1 MSDHKRKLALA
12 AIVVASATAVSRVT
26 GLGRE
31 VITAA
36 VYGVIPDYNTFVSV
50 SVIPQLVQQLFA
62 DAAISAAFVPV
73 FTSLLAQGERER
85 AYRLAANLL
94 GLIVVVVGA
103 AVALLALAAGPLT
116 ALLYPE
122 LTSTAAGADLAAQLL
137 RILAPTILFLSLA
150 GAISGVLYSLE
161 RFTMPAVVSIVWN
174 LTIIAAIV
182 LFKDSLGVD
191 AIAWGMLLGTV
202 FEVILLAGA
211 MRHAGRWIWPRFG
224 LRDPL
229 LVRVI
234 LLMVPI
240 TITLGILNF
249 NALIGTWFAQFVSD
263 GAAAEIGYAFRL
275 YQLPQ
280 GIFAVT
286 IGTVLFPSLSRFAAQ
301 HEDGRFRETVSFGV
315 RQMVF
320 VSLPFVAWFM
330 VIPEP
335 FVRLVY
341 QRGQFGAQA
350 TAEVAPA
357 LAFLG
362 VGLVFANSNI
372 MLNRAFQSMQ
382 RPLLPMY
389 VSFGNLVV
397 NALLCWLLYKPLGVA
412 GITLSMAAVSA
423 VNFFALFVLLRR
435 RVGRI
440 DGRKMA
446 GAAGGALICAGALAA
461 VSWGVWRALAG
472 FADGGFLPLLAAVL
486 AAVGAGAAVYVGLAK
501 VLKLEELT
509 TVWRVLRRR
518 RAPPAPSAAE

>member
-12 AIVVASATAVSRVT
+12 AIVVATATAVSRVT

-73 FTSLLAQGERER
+73 FTSLLAKGERER

-116 ALLYPE
+116 SLLYPE
-122 LTSTAAGADLAAQLL
+122 LTTTAAGAGLAEQLL
-137 RILAPTILFLSLA
+137 RILTPTILFLSLA

-174 LTIIAAIV
+174 LTIIAAII
-182 LFKDSLGVD
+182 LFKDSLGVE

-202 FEVILLAGA
+202 FEVVLLAGA
-211 MRHAGRWIWPRFG
+211 MRHAGHWIWPRFG

-229 LVRVI
+229 LRRVI

-286 IGTVLFPSLSRFAAQ
+286 IGVVLFPSLSRFAAE
-301 HEDGRFRETVSFGV
+301 HDEARFRDTVSLGV

-320 VSLPFVAWFM
+320 VSLPFVAWFAVM
-330 VIPEP
+330 PRA
-335 FVRLVY
+335 FVQLVY
-341 QRGQFGAQA
+341 ERGAF
-350 TAEVAPA
+350 TAADTAAVAPA
-357 LAFLG
+357 LAAFAI
-362 VGLVFANSNI
+362 GLAFANANI
-372 MLNRAFQSMQ
+372 MFNRAFQSMQ

-389 VSFGNLVV
+389 VSFGNLAV
-397 NALLCWLLYKPLGVA
+397 NVLLCWLLYKPLGVA
-412 GITLSMAAVSA
+412 GITLSMAIVSA
-423 VNFFALFVLLRR
+423 INFFALFVLLRR
-435 RVGRI
+435 RVGLI

-446 GAAGGALICAGALAA
+446 AAAGGALLCAGALAA
-461 VSWGVWRALAG
+461 VSAGVWYALRG
-472 FADGGFLPLLAAVL
+472 FADGGFLPLLATVL
-486 AAVGAGAAVYVGLAK
+486 AAVGAGTAVYLVLAR

-509 TVWRVLRRR
+509 AVWHILRRR
-518 RAPPAPSAAE
+518 RVTPAPPAAE

>member
-12 AIVVASATAVSRVT
+12 AVVVASATAISRVT

-36 VYGVIPDYNTFVSV
+36 IYGVDPNYNTLVSI
-50 SVIPQLVQQLFA
+50 SVIPNLVQQLFA

-73 FTSLLAQGERER
+73 FTALLAEGKIER

-94 GLIVVVVGA
+94 GLIVVVVGVVVAALVLA
-103 AVALLALAAGPLT
+103 AVPLAHAVF
-116 ALLYPE
+116 PE
-122 LTSTAAGADLAAQLL
+122 LTTTAAGADLASQLL
-137 RILAPTILFLSLA
+137 RILLPTVLFLSIA

-182 LFKDSLGVD
+182 LLQGRIGVY
-191 AIAWGMLLGTV
+191 AIASGMLVGTV
-202 FEVILLAGA
+202 LEVVLLAGA
-211 MRHAGRWIWPRFG
+211 LKRAGHWVWPRVG
-224 LRDPL
+224 LGDPL
-229 LVRVI
+229 LRRVL

-263 GAAAEIGYAFRL
+263 RAAAEIGYAFRL

-286 IGTVLFPSLSRFAAQ
+286 IGTVLFPSLSRLAARR
-301 HEDGRFRETVSFGV
+301 EDGRFRETVSFGV
-315 RQMVF
+315 RQMIF

-330 VIPEP
+330 VMPEP

-341 QRGQFGAQA
+341 QRGHFGPHA

-357 LAFLG
+357 LAFLC

-382 RPLLPMY
+382 KPWLPMV
-389 VSFGNLVV
+389 VSVGNLVV
-397 NALLCWLLYKPLGVA
+397 NVVLCALLYKPLGVA
-412 GITLSMAAVSA
+412 GITFSMGFVSA

-440 DGRKMA
+440 DGRRIA
-446 GAAGGALICAGALAA
+446 GAAGAALLCAGALAA
-461 VSWGVWRALAG
+461 VSWGVWRLLAG
-472 FADGGFLPLLAAVL
+472 FADGGFLPLLTAVL
-486 AAVGAGAAVYVGLAK
+486 AAVGAGAAVYIGLAK
-501 VLKLEELT
+501 AFKLEELT
-509 TVWRVLRRR
+509 TVWRILRRR
-518 RAPPAPSAAE
+518 GVAPVAPPGD

>member
-73 FTSLLAQGERER
+73 FTSLLAKGERER

-116 ALLYPE
+116 SLIYPE
-122 LTSTAAGADLAAQLL
+122 LTSTTSGAALAAQLL
-137 RILAPTILFLSLA
+137 RILVPTILFLSLA

-182 LFKDSLGVD
+182 LFQDSLGVE

-202 FEVILLAGA
+202 FELVLLAGA
-211 MRHAGRWIWPRFG
+211 MRHARRWIWPRFG

-229 LVRVI
+229 LRRVI

-301 HEDGRFRETVSFGV
+301 HDDSRFRETVSLGV

-320 VSLPFVAWFM
+320 VSLPFVAWFAVM
-330 VIPEP
+330 PRAFIQ
-335 FVRLVY
+335 LVY
-341 QRGQFGAQA
+341 QRGAF
-350 TAEVAPA
+350 TAADTAAVAPA
-357 LAFLG
+357 LAAFAI
-362 VGLVFANSNI
+362 GLAFANANI
-372 MLNRAFQSMQ
+372 MFNRAFQSMQ

-389 VSFGNLVV
+389 VSIGNMVV

-412 GITLSMAAVSA
+412 GITLSMATVSTL
-423 VNFFALFVLLRR
+423 NFFALFVLLRR
-435 RVGRI
+435 HVGRI
-440 DGRKMA
+440 DGRRMA

-461 VSWGVWRALAG
+461 VSWIVWNLLDG
-472 FADGGFLPLLAAVL
+472 FADGGFLRLLTAVL
-486 AAVGAGAAVYVGLAK
+486 AAVAAGAAVYVGLAK
-501 VLKLEELT
+501 ALKLEELT
-509 TVWRVLRRR
+509 AVWRILRRR
-518 RAPPAPSAAE
+518 RDVPAPPAAK